1 MGDQG
6 SLKTFALMKGKWISD
21 HCELTTEC
29 DGAECTV
36 RINDEILAVIA
47 SENEGEFVEE
57 FQELVGKYQI

>member
-1 MGDQG
+1 
-6 SLKTFALMKGKWISD
+6 MKGKWISD
-21 HCELTTEC
+21 HCKLTTEC

-47 SENEGEFVEE
+47 SENESEFVEE